1 MAVDVSPSEVPE
13 VVVLV
18 LIMLELLAV
27 EVDVPLVVILVT
39 RDVTP
44 SDVPANVV
52 DELPCVVEL
61 AGAEDVDVDRL
72 LILVPSSEVPV
83 TEVEDVS

>member
-18 LIMLELLAV
+18 LMMLELLAV

-39 RDVTP
+39 RDVTS

-52 DELPCVVEL
+52 DELPCVVEP
-61 AGAEDVDVDRL
+61 AGAEEVDVDRL